1 MNTLS
6 AILALFAFLV
16 FAGAFRGH
24 KFATLGLGLA
34 LLTAA
39 YMVQL
44 IWTTGPH
51 ITL

>member
-24 KFATLGLGLA
+24 KWGTLGLGIT
-34 LLTAA
+34 LLTSAW
-39 YMVQL
+39 MVQL
-44 IWTTGPH
+44 IWTSGPH